1 MEVFLLSQSWM
12 ITVSFVSS
20 KLQLCIGVYYLF
32 FQLAIFLVYNM
43 SSYTFHET
51 DGTVDDVI
59 RVQKRIGSPPTEVD
73 IPLIIVT
80 TNESGSATA
89 GDGS

>member
-12 ITVSFVSS
+12 INVSFVSS
-20 KLQLCIGVYYLF
+20 KLQLCIGVF
-32 FQLAIFLVYNM
+32 FQLAIVLVYNM